1 MNLTQIYYF
10 NEVANTEH
18 YTKAADNLH
27 VSQPALSRT
36 IRDFEKELGIKLFEK
51 KGRNVSLS
59 KYGEAVKSHVETI
72 LSEIKSIPIEIND
85 IKEITNNTVTILVNS
100 SSSQMQKLLV
110 DFQRLYKNINVVVS
124 QLDKIEYTLKN
135 NNFDLIIHSETDY
148 KPTQNSFNL
157 LEEHLMVAIPKNH
170 KLAKKNSIDLIDI
183 SNESLISLSKNKDLR
198 EINEYYCNLAGYIPK
213 YSFENNSPAV
223 IKDYINTGLGFAI
236 FPSKTWKDIVT
247 NDKIKVLKI
256 HNPNCKRYIILEWKK
271 KGYVSKTSQILKEYI
286 IKNFQKYI

>member
-1 MNLTQIYYF
+1 M
-10 NEVANTEH
+10 
-18 YTKAADNLH
+18 
-27 VSQPALSRT
+27 
-36 IRDFEKELGIKLFEK
+36 GIKLFEK

-157 LEEHLMVAIPKNH
+157 LEEHLMVVKV
-170 KLAKKNSIDLIDI
+170 
-183 SNESLISLSKNKDLR
+183 SL
-198 EINEYYCNLAGYIPK
+198 
-213 YSFENNSPAV
+213 
-223 IKDYINTGLGFAI
+223 
-236 FPSKTWKDIVT
+236 W
-247 NDKIKVLKI
+247 
-256 HNPNCKRYIILEWKK
+256 
-271 KGYVSKTSQILKEYI
+271 
-286 IKNFQKYI
+286 